1 MKARR
6 MILTI
11 FAVLLLV
18 SVGWFFWST
27 RQPVGLRLVGTV
39 DANEVIISSQIPGRI
54 ATLPVQEGEH
64 IRGGQLMATIQ
75 SDDLQAA
82 LAAAHA
88 ITRSD
93 AFKVQEARDTQH
105 QISGQTTSQVSN
117 AEAQLRAARAAL
129 VQALAQYEHQQADT
143 RRIVALAKDGVA
155 SAQSRDEAVTA
166 SAALRSAVNVAKENV
181 AAAEASLKVAL
192 ANTNQAKAAAQTTA
206 SAMAAMQNADALQQQ
221 AEIELGYADIRSP
234 VTGTLNVLAA
244 RQGEVVAAGTP
255 IATVMDLSQTWV
267 YAPLPE
273 TDADTVKLG
282 DTLKVEMPSGDTTT
296 GKVIAKA
303 ALADFAT
310 QRDVSRTK
318 RDIKTVQL
326 KLLIANPGERFVPG
340 MTAYVYIPSNR
351 LVKR

>member
-6 MILTI
+6 RILI
-11 FAVLLLV
+11 LFAVLL
-18 SVGWFFWST
+18 VGAIGWYVWST
-27 RQPVGLRLVGTV
+27 RQPSGMRLIGTV

-54 ATLPVQEGEH
+54 ATLPVEEGEH
-64 IRGGQLMATIQ
+64 ITSGELMATIQ
-75 SDDLQAA
+75 SEDLQAA
-82 LAAAHA
+82 TTAAAA
-88 ITRSD
+88 TAQSD
-93 AFKVQEARDTQH
+93 AFKVEEARDTQ
-105 QISGQTTSQVSN
+105 QQMSGQTMSQVSN
-117 AEAQLRAARAAL
+117 AAAQLRASRAAL
-129 VQALAQYEHQQADT
+129 QQALAQYEHQQADT
-143 RRIVALAKDGVA
+143 RRTVALAKAGVA

-166 SAALRSAVNVAKENV
+166 SAALRSAVNVAKENM
-181 AAAEASLKVAL
+181 AAAEASLKTAL

-206 SAMAAMQNADALQQQ
+206 SVIAAMHNADALEKQ
-221 AEIELGYADIRSP
+221 AEIEMGYADIRSP

-273 TDADTVKLG
+273 TEADDVKLG
-282 DTLKVEMPSGDTTT
+282 DTLKVVMLSGSTTT
-296 GKVIAKA
+296 GKVIAKS

-326 KLLIANPGERFVPG
+326 KLLIKNPGEEYVPG
-340 MTAYVYIPSNR
+340 MTAYVYVPSHL
-351 LVKR
+351 LVKK

>member
-6 MILTI
+6 RILTL
-11 FAVLLLV
+11 FAVLLAG
-18 SVGWFFWST
+18 SIGWYFWST
-27 RQPVGLRLVGTV
+27 HQASGLRLVGTV

-54 ATLPVQEGEH
+54 TTLPVQEGQH
-64 IRGGQLMATIQ
+64 ITSGELVATID

-82 LAAAHA
+82 MAAAAA
-88 ITRSD
+88 IARSD
-93 AFKVQEARDTQH
+93 AFKVQEARDTQV
-105 QISGQTTSQVSN
+105 QLSGQTSSQVSN
-117 AEAQLRAARAAL
+117 AEAQLRAARASLA
-129 VQALAQYEHQQADT
+129 QALAQFEHQEADT
-143 RRIVALAKDGVA
+143 RRIVRLAKDGVA

-166 SAALRSAVNVAKENV
+166 SAALRSAVIVARENV
-181 AAAEASLKVAL
+181 AAAEASVKVAL

-206 SAMAAMQNADALQQQ
+206 SAIAAMQNADALQQQ

-234 VTGTLNVLAA
+234 VTGMLNVLAA

-273 TDADTVKLG
+273 TEADSVKLG
-282 DTLKVEMPSGDTTT
+282 DTLKVEMPSGATTT

-310 QRDVSRTK
+310 QRDVNRTK
-318 RDIKTVQL
+318 RDIKTVQI
-326 KLLIANPGERFVPG
+326 KLLIQNPGERFVPG
-340 MTAYVYIPSNR
+340 MTAYVYIHRNR
-351 LVKR
+351 LVKP

>member
-6 MILTI
+6 NIFIL
-11 FAVLLLV
+11 FAILLV
-18 SVGWFFWST
+18 GGIAWYVWTSHQVS
-27 RQPVGLRLVGTV
+27 GLRLIGTV

-54 ATLPVQEGEH
+54 ATLPVQEGQH
-64 IRGGQLMATIQ
+64 ITSGELVATIQ

-82 LAAAHA
+82 MAAAA
-88 ITRSD
+88 ATTRSD
-93 AFKVQEARDTQH
+93 AFKVQESRDTQR
-105 QISGQTTSQVSN
+105 QLSGQTAGQVGN

-129 VQALAQYEHQQADT
+129 AQALAQYKHQEADT
-143 RRIVALAKDGVA
+143 RRTVALAKDGVA

-181 AAAEASLKVAL
+181 AAAEASLKTAL

-206 SAMAAMQNADALQQQ
+206 SAIAAMQNADALQQQ

-273 TDADTVKLG
+273 TEVGAVQLG
-282 DTLKVEMPSGDTTT
+282 DTLKVEMPNGATTT

-318 RDIKTVQL
+318 RDIKTVQI
-326 KLLIANPGERFVPG
+326 KLLIQNPGERYVPG
-340 MTAYVYIPSNR
+340 MTAYVFIPKNR
-351 LVKR
+351 LVKQ

>member
-6 MILTI
+6 IILIT

-18 SVGWFFWST
+18 AIGWFFWST
-27 RQPVGLRLVGTV
+27 RQPGGLRLVGTV
-39 DANEVIISSQIPGRI
+39 DANEVVISSQIPGRI
-54 ATLPVQEGEH
+54 ATLSVQEGEH
-64 IRGGQLMATIQ
+64 IQGGQLVATIQ

-82 LAAAHA
+82 LAAANA
-88 ITRSD
+88 TTRSD
-93 AFKVQEARDTQH
+93 AFKVQEARDTQR
-105 QISGQTTSQVSN
+105 QLSGQTSSQVNN
-117 AEAQLRAARAAL
+117 AEAQLRASRAAL
-129 VQALAQYEHQQADT
+129 AQALAQYEHQQADT

-155 SAQSRDEAVTA
+155 SEQSRDEAVTS

-206 SAMAAMQNADALQQQ
+206 AVMAAMQNADALQQQ
-221 AEIELGYADIRSP
+221 AEIELGYADVRSP

-273 TDADTVKLG
+273 TDADSVKLG
-282 DTLKVEMPSGDTTT
+282 DTLKVEMPSGATTT

-326 KLLIANPGERFVPG
+326 KLRIDNPGERFVPG
-340 MTAYVYIPSNR
+340 MTAYVYIPSDK
-351 LVKR
+351 LVKP

>member
-6 MILTI
+6 IILVT

-18 SVGWFFWST
+18 SIGWFLWST
-27 RQPVGLRLVGTV
+27 RQPGGLRLVGTV
-39 DANEVIISSQIPGRI
+39 DANEVVISSQIPGRI
-54 ATLPVQEGEH
+54 ATLPVQEGES
-64 IRGGQLMATIQ
+64 IQGGQLMATIQ

-82 LAAAHA
+82 LAAANA

-93 AFKVQEARDTQH
+93 TFKVREARDTQR
-105 QISGQTTSQVSN
+105 QISGQTASQVNN

-129 VQALAQYEHQQADT
+129 AQSLAQYEHQQADT

-155 SAQSRDEAVTA
+155 SEQSRDEAVTA

-192 ANTNQAKAAAQTTA
+192 ANTNQASAAAQTTA

-273 TDADTVKLG
+273 TAADAVKLG
-282 DTLKVEMPSGDTTT
+282 DTLKVEMPSGATTT

-318 RDIKTVQL
+318 RDIKTVQI
-326 KLLIANPGERFVPG
+326 KLLIDNPGERFVPG

-351 LVKR
+351 LVKK